1 MSYVDTIRKIKPL
14 SLEHIIR
21 TAKQHVPA
29 AYQHASWSYPGLNH
43 GTAILQN
50 EEQLCC
56 YLAAYGEMHKGK
68 LKCALTKFPFKSLD
82 KNFEIIDW
90 GCGQGL
96 ASVYMADYLR
106 SLGLIDK
113 LQKITLI
120 EPSVTALKRAKLHVK
135 QAVGDEVYIED
146 LNCYLPSVDA
156 SLKEKAIGG
165 LHIEEPICIHLFS
178 NILDI
183 SEIDLKE
190 LALLVSSSG
199 YRHYFVCVG
208 PVNFGNERLSVFPR
222 YFNIQQGNLFT
233 DFKAGQYKQLPNGK
247 WYGCVAKGFQI
258 VREEGKPFLVP
269 LSYYPP
275 KQFHAAFRLDAIED
289 IDKKNCN
296 VQEYWNEYSA
306 FEVLAPF
313 DIGAS
318 IYEDI
323 DPVLAV
329 LSNIV
334 TRGLPTKCSPFI
346 EDTLNKVFNYAEVAE
361 TDGTIQYELKHDFV
375 LSDEQL
381 LREIPI
387 AVARIEKVIIEAVLT
402 GHISLSK
409 DVWNVV
415 VKENDVP
422 CSAIAFADLALMY
435 NHLTALTANFKEKS
449 FPKVNLHVISKDYA
463 SSPLHLNSVVTCWR
477 N

>member
-1 MSYVDTIRKIKPL
+1 MSYIDTIRTITPL
-14 SLEHIIR
+14 SLDAIIK
-21 TAKQHVPA
+21 TAKQYVPD
-29 AYQHASWSYPGLNH
+29 AYRYAPWNYPGLNH

-68 LKCALTKFPFKSLD
+68 LQCAFTKFPFGNLD
-82 KNFEIIDW
+82 KDIEIIDW

-96 ASVYMADYLR
+96 ASVYMADSLR
-106 SLGLIDK
+106 DKGLIDK
-113 LQKITLI
+113 LQKVTLI
-120 EPSVTALKRAKLHVK
+120 EPSIAAIKRAKLHVQ
-135 QAVGDEVYIED
+135 QAVGDEVYVED
-146 LNCYLPSVDA
+146 LNCYLPSVDVR
-156 SLKEKAIGG
+156 LKDDAIGG

-183 SEIDLKE
+183 PVIDLKE
-190 LALLVSSSG
+190 LAFLVSSSG

-208 PVNFGNERLSVFPR
+208 PVNFGNDRLSAFPR
-222 YFNIQQGNLFT
+222 YFNIRQG
-233 DFKAGQYKQLPNGK
+233 DFFIDFRTGQYKQLPNGK

-275 KQFHAAFRLDAIED
+275 KQFHGAFRLDAIEE
-289 IDKKNCN
+289 IDKANSN
-296 VQEYWNEYSA
+296 VQRYWNEHSA

-334 TRGLPTKCSPFI
+334 SRGLPTKCSPFV
-346 EDTLNKVFNYAEVAE
+346 EKTLNDAFDYSEATEKY
-361 TDGTIQYELKHDFV
+361 GTIRYGIKHDSV
-375 LSDEQL
+375 LDNKQL
-381 LREIPI
+381 LREVPI
-387 AVARIEKVIIEAVLT
+387 AIARIEKVIIEAILT
-402 GHISLSK
+402 GRI
-409 DVWNVV
+409 
-415 VKENDVP
+415 
-422 CSAIAFADLALMY
+422 
-435 NHLTALTANFKEKS
+435 S
-449 FPKVNLHVISKDYA
+449 FPKTLGMS
-463 SSPLHLNSVVTCWR
+463 L
-477 N
+477 